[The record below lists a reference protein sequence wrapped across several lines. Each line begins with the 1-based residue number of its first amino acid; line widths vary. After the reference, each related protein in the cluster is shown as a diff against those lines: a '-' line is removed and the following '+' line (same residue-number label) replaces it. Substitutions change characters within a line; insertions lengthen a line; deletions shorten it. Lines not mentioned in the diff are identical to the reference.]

1 MRHQG
6 MLVGGSLLLLALLC
20 LAAKFVQFYGFALN
34 DFDTGIYSN
43 VAWNLINGEGFHSDV
58 LNRNHLGVHFSPLT
72 ALFAPIYAVFPSP
85 MVLMVGQGL
94 AVGLALLLLYRMGT
108 LILDPAVFGD
118 RRPLIILAFCL
129 LAFFYGPFTNA
140 LLSHFHPPTVV
151 MPVLAGCLI
160 ALIERRTWLLA
171 LLVVVL
177 LTAKENAALAVAG
190 LGVYAALVQGRWR
203 LGIVLG
209 ITALVSLALVL
220 EVVMPAFQEGNW
232 VLAGRLDPLALPGKK
247 LLYLFLLLLPLGF
260 LPLLAW
266 RAALAALP
274 LIAVNLAVGYEGQL
288 EFKYHYNDL
297 ISIFLVVAAMHGLN
311 RLRTAPKTDLAPAMR
326 TGSIMAALVLLALVF
341 NKGRSPITDMVKHWP
356 SADHW
361 RLHQELA
368 PYRQAPSDQA
378 MVAQSG
384 LGPYLSSRD
393 RYVMLKTGWR
403 DEKLQSGDLI
413 LLSDM
418 ADDYGIDIVASR
430 KRLNATPRIEQI
442 HRSDLLSVHR
452 ILAPAAAP
460 SASLGAQRP
469 VKSP

>member
-6 MLVGGSLLLLALLC
+6 VLVGGSLLLLALLC
-20 LAAKFVQFYGFALN
+20 LAAKVVQFYGFALN
-34 DFDTGIYSN
+34 DFDSGIYSN
-43 VAWNLINGEGFHSDV
+43 VAWNLLNGEGFHSDV
-58 LNRNHLGVHFSPLT
+58 LDRNHLGVHFSPLT
-72 ALFAPIYAVFPSP
+72 ALFAPIYAVFPTP

-94 AVGLALLLLYRMGT
+94 AVGMTLVLLYQLGM

-118 RRPLIILAFCL
+118 RRPWIILGFCL

-140 LLSHFHPPTVV
+140 LLSHFHPPTVA
-151 MPVLAGCLI
+151 MPVLAGSLI

-171 LLVVVL
+171 LLVAVL
-177 LTAKENAALAVAG
+177 LTAKENAPLAVAG
-190 LGVYAALVQGRWR
+190 LGVYAALVQGRWQ
-203 LGIVLG
+203 LGIALG

-220 EVVMPAFQEGNW
+220 EVVMPAFQEGSW
-232 VLAGRLDPLALPGKK
+232 ALAGRLDPLALPGKK

-311 RLRTAPKTDLAPAMR
+311 RLRTLSLAGLAPTMR
-326 TGSIMAALVLLALVF
+326 TGSIMATLVLLALVF

-356 SADHW
+356 SGDHW

-403 DEKLQSGDLI
+403 DEKLRSGDLI

-418 ADDYGIDIVASR
+418 ADDYGIDIAASR
-430 KRLNATPRIEQI
+430 KRLNTTPGIEQI

-452 ILAPAAAP
+452 VLDRAAGP
-460 SASLGAQRP
+460 TSAQRP